1 MMKTNMTDVLLD
13 GALIMVLG
21 GALIAGFELMPSQ
34 EKTDSVIAE
43 YRVDIEK
50 RDGLSLYSNKST
62 IRIDVVGEIP
72 AEKDLPLPGER
83 VALMLYD
90 KSQAQMCQDNR
101 CMDVDVIITKPAF
114 LRRHH
119 EPGKQSASN

>member
-34 EKTDSVIAE
+34 EKTDSVSAE

-62 IRIDVVGEIP
+62 VRIDVVGEIP

>member
-1 MMKTNMTDVLLD
+1 MKTNMTDVLLD
-13 GALIMVLG
+13 GALFMVLG

-62 IRIDVVGEIP
+62 VRI
-72 AEKDLPLPGER
+72 
-83 VALMLYD
+83 
-90 KSQAQMCQDNR
+90 
-101 CMDVDVIITKPAF
+101 
-114 LRRHH
+114 
-119 EPGKQSASN
+119 